1 MTADTQFRIQVLSQM
16 LNLTPDEILEGAI
29 DRFVESMQPSER
41 EAFIGFLN
49 VARSRKTDSAPRN
62 PELQP
67 SNGRFKVTA
76 LVQSIRFND
85 DSVRRR
91 ILEELDR
98 RQTFTREE
106 FNEVVATSMRWN
118 PASSQFGVET
128 TFPNPRRAAQQWWS
142 TLKNR
147 DRLIGPASARE

>member
-1 MTADTQFRIQVLSQM
+1 MMKADTQFRLQVLSQM
-16 LNLTPDEILEGAI
+16 LSLTPDEILEAAV
-29 DRFVESMQPSER
+29 DRFVDSMQPLER
-41 EAFIGFLN
+41 EAFTGFLN
-49 VARSRKTDSAPRN
+49 VAKSRMAVPTSRA
-62 PELQP
+62 PELRP
-67 SNGRFKVTA
+67 SDGRFKVTT

-106 FNEVVATSMRWN
+106 FNEVVATSMRWD
-118 PASSQFGVET
+118 PASNQFGVET

-147 DRLIGPASARE
+147 DHLIGPA